1 MNPWTTPAVV
11 IRFVR
16 IFPKV
21 LTAGSAFEMWPTSSH
36 PCPSMVGRTSGGI
49 RRFAMVVEDF
59 GDILFGNG
67 KPMGP
72 VYTSATPRNSLST
85 VLPEGAEF
93 YDVTDGLTDAT
104 RSELFDAYEEKLEE
118 LEAARRVLTRIEK
131 RWVCS
136 GLSPN
141 EVHAKL
147 GRTYSRRY

>member
-72 VYTSATPRNSLST
+72 GIP
-85 VLPEGAEF
+85 
-93 YDVTDGLTDAT
+93 
-104 RSELFDAYEEKLEE
+104 
-118 LEAARRVLTRIEK
+118 ARRHGTAYLQFFLRE
-131 RWVCS
+131 
-136 GLSPN
+136 LSF
-141 EVHAKL
+141 
-147 GRTYSRRY
+147 TMSQMD